1 MSFIIHTEA
10 FNDHKTDLFN
20 ATHFQQERRFV
31 WKENSSFSLPSRWI
45 IQFML
50 CVRQLKVHLC
60 LFFSHMYAHYRRSIY
75 HNFTHLAND
84 KEWCPDFN
92 LINTI
97 CHMRLANVDM

>member
-60 LFFSHMYAHYRRSIY
+60 LFFSHMLITGVVFIITSRTWLMTR
-75 HNFTHLAND
+75 ND
-84 KEWCPDFN
+84 VQI
-92 LINTI
+92 LT
-97 CHMRLANVDM
+97 L